1 MRINLPLLL
10 LFDHNA
16 EAWAHKRGIAEIDAY
31 DDFTALLDRVVA
43 DGTVA
48 AALDTALPLLRGHIT
63 AHAVDELDSETR
75 DALLRRLRKSLAAEQ
90 DQALLDAIR
99 YHLATNRRELGRRR
113 PRWVIFG
120 AMEWDNG
127 HFLTGTTATVYFAN
141 GDHVPVDFHGS
152 GVDELLTDMYGA
164 RGPMAA
170 LGVDLRTAR
179 LEFDDYADNVP
190 DRLGIPAAKPPTRL
204 TECASS

>member
-1 MRINLPLLL
+1 MRIILPLVL

-16 EAWAHKRGIAEIDAY
+16 EAWAHKRGVAEIDAY
-31 DDFTALLDRVVA
+31 DDFTALLDHAVT
-43 DGTVA
+43 DGTIA
-48 AALDTALPLLRGHIT
+48 AALDTALPLLRGHMT

-75 DALLRRLRKSLAAEQ
+75 DDLLRRLRHSLAADQ

-113 PRWVIFG
+113 PRWVVF
-120 AMEWDNG
+120 ATMEWDNG
-127 HFLTGTTATVYFAN
+127 HFLTGTTGTVYFAN

-152 GVDELLTDMYGA
+152 GVDELLTAMYGA
-164 RGPMAA
+164 RGATAA
-170 LGVDLRTAR
+170 LGLDLRDGT

-190 DRLGIPAAKPPTRL
+190 DLLGIPASRHHTDGG
-204 TECASS
+204 